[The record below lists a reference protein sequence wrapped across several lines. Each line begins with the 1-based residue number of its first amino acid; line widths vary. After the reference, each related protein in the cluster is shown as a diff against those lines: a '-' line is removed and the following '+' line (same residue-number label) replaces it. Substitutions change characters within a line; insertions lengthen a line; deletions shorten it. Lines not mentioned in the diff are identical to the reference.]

1 MRHQRASLSE
11 NKALAE
17 LGAERAEVD
26 AQARDAKI
34 RVDDLNREQRRS
46 DADVEQ
52 VKTRRTR
59 DQDRMDQGL
68 VSNPK
73 DLERMQHEMVSL
85 ERRIAELEDV
95 ELEIMQQLEDA
106 QAEHDRLTGRLA
118 ELDARAAELTA
129 SRDEKSGDLEAE
141 IARVQAERAVKAE
154 DIPADL
160 MALYEKLR
168 ASKNGVGAA
177 ALRARKCT
185 GCSLQLN
192 ASDLG
197 VIAKAPSNE
206 VLRCE
211 ECDRILVRTP
221 ESGI

>member
-1 MRHQRASLSE
+1 
-11 NKALAE
+11 
-17 LGAERAEVD
+17 
-26 AQARDAKI
+26 
-34 RVDDLNREQRRS
+34 
-46 DADVEQ
+46 
-52 VKTRRTR
+52 
-59 DQDRMDQGL
+59 MDQGL

-106 QAEHDRLTGRLA
+106 QSEHDRLTGRLA
-118 ELDARAAELTA
+118 ELDARAAELTKA
-129 SRDEKSGDLEAE
+129 RDEKSGDLEAE
-141 IARVQAERAVKAE
+141 IARVQSERAVKAE
-154 DIPADL
+154 DMPGDL

-168 ASKNGVGAA
+168 ASKGGVGAA
-177 ALRARKCT
+177 ALRARQCT
-185 GCSLQLN
+185 GCSLQLT
-192 ASDLG
+192 AADLG

-211 ECDRILVRTP
+211 ECDRILVRTS

>member
-1 MRHQRASLSE
+1 
-11 NKALAE
+11 
-17 LGAERAEVD
+17 
-26 AQARDAKI
+26 
-34 RVDDLNREQRRS
+34 
-46 DADVEQ
+46 
-52 VKTRRTR
+52 
-59 DQDRMDQGL
+59 MDKGL

-85 ERRIAELEDV
+85 ERRIAELEDL

-106 QAEHDRLTGRLA
+106 QAEHGRLTGRLA
-118 ELDARAAELTA
+118 ELDAKATELTA
-129 SRDEKSGDLEAE
+129 ARDEKSGDLEAE
-141 IARVQAERAVKAE
+141 ITKVESERAVKAE

-177 ALRARKCT
+177 ALRARQCT

-192 ASDLG
+192 AADLG

-211 ECDRILVRTP
+211 ECDRILVRTS

>member
-1 MRHQRASLSE
+1 
-11 NKALAE
+11 
-17 LGAERAEVD
+17 
-26 AQARDAKI
+26 
-34 RVDDLNREQRRS
+34 
-46 DADVEQ
+46 
-52 VKTRRTR
+52 
-59 DQDRMDQGL
+59 MDQGL

-106 QAEHDRLTGRLA
+106 QSEHDRLTGRLA
-118 ELDARAAELTA
+118 ELDARAAELTKA
-129 SRDEKSGDLEAE
+129 RDEKSGDLEAE
-141 IARVQAERAVKAE
+141 IARVQSERAVKAE
-154 DIPADL
+154 DMPEDL

-168 ASKNGVGAA
+168 ASKGGVGAA
-177 ALRARKCT
+177 ALRARQCT
-185 GCSLQLN
+185 GCSLQLT
-192 ASDLG
+192 AADLG

-211 ECDRILVRTP
+211 ECDRILVRTS